1 MQVIDFSCKVVF
13 ITLKSSKE
21 EVGRENQR
29 LRGGAPVGKHTVPL
43 QRPGSQPSQAAQP
56 GETYHIL
63 LSSQAGLRADGA
75 GESALP
81 AEESPSAGTGR
92 ARTLRI
98 LQENSIDFIM
108 GAGEEAS
115 LYLPWS

>member
-1 MQVIDFSCKVVF
+1 MQVNDSSCNVVF

-56 GETYHIL
+56 GETIIFCTFALSWLREEHI
-63 LSSQAGLRADGA
+63 D
-75 GESALP
+75 EK
-81 AEESPSAGTGR
+81 
-92 ARTLRI
+92 RTRI
-98 LQENSIDFIM
+98 LI
-108 GAGEEAS
+108 
-115 LYLPWS
+115 